1 MEKLNLVEILKD
13 CPKGTKL
20 YSPLFGEVTFNSID
34 GNPANSY
41 QIWVLT
47 ISGGLQ
53 SFTTKG
59 KYHHDYDDDNE
70 CMLFPSKE
78 NRDWSTFKLKK
89 PKFDPKSLQPFDK
102 VLVRN
107 NHTEHWNCNIFS
119 FVYNEKIIRTA
130 HGSYVQVIPYNNETK
145 HLVGTK
151 NDCP

>member
-1 MEKLNLVEILKD
+1 MKQESQEFLLKD
-13 CPKGTKL
+13 LCARLPYGVKCYGFQMK
-20 YSPLFGEVTFNSID
+20 ID
-34 GNPANSY
+34 GN
-41 QIWVLT
+41 
-47 ISGGLQ
+47 
-53 SFTTKG
+53 
-59 KYHHDYDDDNE
+59 DNE

-151 NDCP
+151 NDCPEFYKWWE